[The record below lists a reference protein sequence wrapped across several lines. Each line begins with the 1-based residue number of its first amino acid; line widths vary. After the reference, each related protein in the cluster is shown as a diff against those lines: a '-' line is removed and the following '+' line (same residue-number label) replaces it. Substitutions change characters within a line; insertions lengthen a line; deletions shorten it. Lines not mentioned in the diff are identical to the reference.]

1 MLIKSEFEVTE
12 SPEKV
17 WEFFNDIP
25 AVASCL
31 PGADIS
37 ERVDEDS
44 YAGTVVIGL
53 GPVKLN
59 FAGQAHIR
67 ERDNAN
73 RRIVVDAAGSDEK
86 GRGEAAL
93 GLNAALAPS
102 ATGTKVEIEQ
112 DLQLSGAAAQYGRGM
127 VQDVTAILLDEFAA
141 NMSAKLTAL
150 ERGEEFEPGAA
161 RSASGFAIGLR
172 ALRLA
177 LARVARRFFLPY
189 RPASE

>member
-1 MLIKSEFEVTE
+1 MLIKNEFEVAE
-12 SPEKV
+12 SPSTV
-17 WEFFNDIP
+17 WDFFNDVP

-37 ERVDEDS
+37 EQVGEDS
-44 YAGTVVIGL
+44 YKGTVVVGL

-59 FAGQAHIR
+59 FAGQATIR
-67 ERDNAN
+67 ERDPDQ

-93 GLNAALAPS
+93 VLGAVVSPS
-102 ATGTKVEIEQ
+102 GSGSTVAIEQ

-127 VQDVTAILLDEFAA
+127 VQDVTAILLDQFAS

-150 ERGEEFEPGAA
+150 EQGVDYQPGEA

-189 RPASE
+189 RPAND

>member
-1 MLIKSEFEVTE
+1 MLIKNEFEVAE
-12 SPEKV
+12 SPDTV
-17 WEFFNDIP
+17 WGFFNDIP

-37 ERVDEDS
+37 EKVGDDT
-44 YAGTVVIGL
+44 YAGSVVIGL

-59 FAGQAHIR
+59 FAGQASVR
-67 ERDNAN
+67 ERDEES
-73 RRIVVDAAGSDEK
+73 RRIVVDAAGSDDK

-93 GLNAALAPS
+93 VLNAVVTPS
-102 ATGTKVEIEQ
+102 GSGSKVEIEQ

-127 VQDVTAILLDEFAA
+127 VRDVTSILLDDFAA

-150 ERGEEFEPGAA
+150 EQGIEYEPGDA
-161 RSASGFAIGLR
+161 RSASGLGIALK

-177 LARVARRFFLPY
+177 LARVARRFFVPY
-189 RPASE
+189 KSATH